1 MKILLVTLSILLCA
15 CSSPTGNSHVQVGNK
30 THKIISN
37 VEVIK
42 NQDRVDAV
50 VYWHQRS
57 DDAII
62 RVTHNN
68 ERKEGKFFIPNLA
81 SGLSKLI
88 KKRHKV
94 IIMVLDKDMMQHS
107 RTRTLL
113 NSLSDNTKVYISYFP
128 VQGTKQ

>member
-1 MKILLVTLSILLCA
+1 MKIILVTLSLLFCA
-15 CSSPTGNSHVQVGNK
+15 CSSPTSNSHIQVGNK

-37 VEVIK
+37 AEVIK
-42 NQDRVDAV
+42 NKDRVDAV

-88 KKRHKV
+88 KKRNKV

-107 RTRTLL
+107 RTKTLL
-113 NSLSDNTKVYISYFP
+113 NSLSDNTQVYISYFP
-128 VQGTKQ
+128 EQGTQQ

>member
-15 CSSPTGNSHVQVGNK
+15 CSSPTGNSHVQVENK